1 MYQTFVQNHEQI
13 QDLQTTLFTKEMEA
27 REKEEKLRE
36 ERDTFRKV
44 QKDKDSREEQFLND
58 QHTYK
63 KEIESLRDRNC
74 ELVLKQQE
82 VAQEHELKQEQM
94 GRINKDI
101 ERID

>member
-82 VAQEHELKQEQM
+82 VAQEHELK
-94 GRINKDI
+94 
-101 ERID
+101 

>member
-1 MYQTFVQNHEQI
+1 MKV
-13 QDLQTTLFTKEMEA
+13 TLFSKENEA

-36 ERDTFRKV
+36 ERDTFRRV

-74 ELVLKQQE
+74 VLVLKQHE
-82 VAQEHELKQEQM
+82 VAQEHELK
-94 GRINKDI
+94 
-101 ERID
+101 